1 MTNHYEDPRET
12 ERYRSPVRAESG
24 LGRRNLALVMALAA
38 FALGILI
45 CYWEYE
51 RQRSPSWLLN
61 WRFNL
66 GLLSMTFG
74 IALFVGW
81 RFSRKVGF
89 IVVAVLLANIWF
101 WLWTFIGRL
110 IIDEFIY

>member
-1 MTNHYEDPRET
+1 MLLAFLEKTDTVGFEDRARGDVVRSNFSPLWRVVWLDNPQNHLSKGVRED
-12 ERYRSPVRAESG
+12 
-24 LGRRNLALVMALAA
+24 AL
-38 FALGILI
+38 
-45 CYWEYE
+45 
-51 RQRSPSWLLN
+51 WLLN

-66 GLLSMTFG
+66 GFLSLTFG

-89 IVVAVLLANIWF
+89 IVAAVLLANIWF